1 MSTKLVEHT
10 YGGSAFMRIELDD
23 GSTGEVSAYFRENGT
38 TFRTTA
44 DGIDNDRREALIDA
58 FNELY

>member
-1 MSTKLVEHT
+1 
-10 YGGSAFMRIELDD
+10 MRIELDD
-23 GSTGEVSAYFRENGT
+23 GSTGEVTAYFRENGV

-44 DGIDNDRREALIDA
+44 DGKDESRREALIDA

>member
-23 GSTGEVSAYFRENGT
+23 GSTGEVTAYFRENGV

-44 DGIDNDRREALIDA
+44 DGKDESRREALIDA

>member
-1 MSTKLVEHT
+1 MSEKLTEHT
-10 YGGSAFMRIELDD
+10 YGGSAFMRIILDD
-23 GSTGEVSAYFRENGT
+23 GSTGEVSAYFRENGV

-44 DGIDNDRREALIDA
+44 DGKDESRREALIDA